1 MYETHKR
8 PFKVQ
13 LRSAKFYYYYG
24 RYCSVLSKLYVLN
37 EVSVLLMK
45 RLKQ

>member
-1 MYETHKR
+1 MYQTHKR

-13 LRSAKFYYYYG
+13 LRSAKFYYYE